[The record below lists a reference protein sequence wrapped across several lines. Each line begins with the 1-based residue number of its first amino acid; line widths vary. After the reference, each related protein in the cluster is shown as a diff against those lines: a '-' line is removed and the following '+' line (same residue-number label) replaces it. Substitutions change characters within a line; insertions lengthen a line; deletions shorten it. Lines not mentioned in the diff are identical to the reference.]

1 VQSRSIAAPGGDV
14 DRPDRRRQ
22 MAEAEVVAVVDL
34 DGQALDALL
43 AVEPVTALRISKEC
57 GAARGQ
63 AARHG

>member
-1 VQSRSIAAPGGDV
+1 
-14 DRPDRRRQ
+14 